1 MAQPIHQHGLAD
13 TREGRLTIIVV
24 VGGTLLVALSI
35 LDVWMSNTADDEADD
50 IRATLRRELAVVP
63 DATLAAFPETAD
75 ELAERARAALV
86 DEGLPGRVV
95 GVERPE
101 RGEVVVVVE
110 SGLAWHPRC
119 VEAELRGDHTV
130 LTQRRSRPC

>member
-63 DATLAAFPETAD
+63 DATLDAFPDTAD
-75 ELAERARAALV
+75 DLAELAQEALA
-86 DEGLPGRVV
+86 DAGLPGRVAD
-95 GVERPE
+95 VERPA
-101 RGEVVVVVE
+101 RSDVVVTVE

-119 VEAELRGDHTV
+119 IEAELRGDNTV